1 MGGSNL
7 ALRLV
12 LIMESQNEDK
22 LVNSDTD
29 PDTTADAKIPSLHTE
44 EASVLTVPQTA
55 GQLSINSDTIQFDK
69 LMDCDTICS
78 DKPEPPS
85 EPKDNWPAE
94 CTAHPGRSL
103 PSNSKQID
111 PCPNAIKET
120 DVQSVV
126 KASLGLSLI
135 SQFEST
141 EESASESSS
150 DSSDDSISE
159 ASDTEHV
166 GKEERSVTY
175 PKVKGEVDYR
185 DLPSEEKCDIPF
197 PPNGKLLPIGEVSH
211 YTEKL
216 IVIKS
221 FPDTPAV
228 NDGTILWRKD
238 KTSIAR
244 IFEIFGPVK
253 TPFYSIL
260 VPSQAYADELGL
272 ETGDMVYVVPGDTSV
287 TTYVFTNKLLEEK
300 GCDASWKNDTEMP
313 EEYQEFSDDEKES
326 LKKQKKNKKQGPK
339 PDSKTR
345 NPSRQYTGTQ
355 PVGNH
360 FSGTPGPNIIQ
371 SSYIHQP
378 LYVGTHSAPPRH
390 MGPYTP
396 PGVYPYPPHPFSMP
410 QEQMYP
416 YPPPPPPPPGY
427 YPSPRYPPL

>member
-1 MGGSNL
+1 
-7 ALRLV
+7 
-12 LIMESQNEDK
+12 MESQNDGE
-22 LVNSDTD
+22 LVKNDTA
-29 PDTTADAKIPSLHTE
+29 PDTTDAKIPSLDTKDDLFNPS
-44 EASVLTVPQTA
+44 ALTVPQAA
-55 GQLSINSDTIQFDK
+55 GQLSVCSDTAQFDK
-69 LMDCDTICS
+69 LMDCDTSCS

-85 EPKDNWPAE
+85 EFKPKDNSPAE
-94 CTAHPGRSL
+94 CTVHPKHSL
-103 PSNSKQID
+103 DSNTKEID
-111 PCPNAIKET
+111 PCPNAVDVT

-141 EESASESSS
+141 EESDSESSS
-150 DSSDDSISE
+150 DSSDDSV
-159 ASDTEHV
+159 SDTELV
-166 GKEERSVTY
+166 WKEERSVTY

-197 PPNGKLLPIGEVSH
+197 PPNGKILPIGEVAH

-221 FPDTPAV
+221 FPNTPAV
-228 NDGTILWRKD
+228 NDGTVLWRKD

-272 ETGDMVYVVPGDTSV
+272 ETGDTVYVVPGDTSV

-300 GCDASWKNDTEMP
+300 GCDASWKNDIEIP

-339 PDSKTR
+339 TDSKTG
-345 NPSRQYTGTQ
+345 NSSRQYTGTQ
-355 PVGNH
+355 PVSNH
-360 FSGTPGPNIIQ
+360 FSGTPRPNVIQ
-371 SSYIHQP
+371 SSHIHQP
-378 LYVGTHSAPPRH
+378 LYVGTHSVPPRH
-390 MGPYTP
+390 MLPYTL
-396 PGVYPYPPHPFSMP
+396 PGVYPYTPHPFSMP
-410 QEQMYP
+410 REQMYP

-427 YPSPRYPPL
+427 YPRPRYPPP